1 MFVEYICI
9 FDGWTHEYVDK
20 GMLFTFYEGSEC
32 RWMVP
37 GTWNED

>member
-9 FDGWTHEYVDK
+9 LGSWAHEYVDK
-20 GMLFTFYEGSEC
+20 GMPFYEGSEC